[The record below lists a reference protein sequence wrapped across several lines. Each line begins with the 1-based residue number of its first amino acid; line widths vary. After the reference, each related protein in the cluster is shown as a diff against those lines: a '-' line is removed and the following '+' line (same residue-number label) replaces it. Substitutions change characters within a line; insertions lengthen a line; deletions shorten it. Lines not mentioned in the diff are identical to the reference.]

1 MKDLLKLIRPIFKKA
16 GIFKFQIRKP
26 KGKGVFIIKTPLN
39 PDKWKLIHADVILLT
54 KRKEISIHYDF
65 ERLILTIYITPKDDE
80 KPEGNDIFNPDQI
93 PQN

>member
-54 KRKEISIHYDF
+54 KRREISIHYDF
-65 ERLILTIYITPKDDE
+65 EKLILTIYITPIEDEPTDKPDLFGDD
-80 KPEGNDIFNPDQI
+80 KVQ
-93 PQN
+93 

>member
-16 GIFKFQIRKP
+16 GIFKFQIRNK
-26 KGKGVFIIKTPLN
+26 KGENTFIIKTPLN
-39 PDKWKLIHADVILLT
+39 PEKWKLIHADVILLT

-80 KPEGNDIFNPDQI
+80 KPEGNDIFCPDQI